1 MFTRQIS
8 IMFAGPVLCLALP
21 AFAEDASRD
30 RAEFDAA
37 AGRTIF
43 QNVLLADPNA
53 FSSRPR
59 LRASLSPSLVT
70 EPPATTGE
78 GSVDRRDFDAAAGRA
93 DYSALQTQPTP
104 SPARN
109 AQPNAGKPQRTVRVI
124 LPSPYGR

>member
-1 MFTRQIS
+1 MLTRQIA
-8 IMFAGPVLCLALP
+8 IVFAGAVLCLAAP

-37 AGRTIF
+37 DGRTIF
-43 QNVLLADPNA
+43 QNVLLADPHA
-53 FSSRPR
+53 FSSSPR
-59 LRASLSPSLVT
+59 LRASLPPSRGV

-78 GSVDRRDFDAAAGRA
+78 GSVDRRDFDAASGRA
-93 DYSALQTQPTP
+93 DYSALQAQPLP

-109 AQPNAGKPQRTVRVI
+109 PEPAATRPQRTVRVI